1 MVVGLYDKRKL
12 ERNREMTITF
22 TMGDLQAENLLI
34 KARIAPMTTKQH
46 CPIHSGDFI
55 IALAEKIKAQRM
67 TLAMQK
73 NSEGEIK

>member
-34 KARIAPMTTKQH
+34 KAGIVPTTTKQH
-46 CPIHSGDFI
+46 LPTQSGDFI

-73 NSEGEIK
+73 NSEEEIK

>member
-1 MVVGLYDKRKL
+1 MNTTV
-12 ERNREMTITF
+12 
-22 TMGDLQAENLLI
+22 TMRDLQAENLLI

-55 IALAEKIKAQRM
+55 IALAEKIKAQRL

-73 NSEGEIK
+73 NSGGGTKMNEHIILTQASLCED

>member
-1 MVVGLYDKRKL
+1 MGAGLYDKRKL
-12 ERNREMTITF
+12 ERNREMNTTV
-22 TMGDLQAENLLI
+22 TMRDLQAENLLI

-46 CPIHSGDFI
+46 CPIHSGDYI